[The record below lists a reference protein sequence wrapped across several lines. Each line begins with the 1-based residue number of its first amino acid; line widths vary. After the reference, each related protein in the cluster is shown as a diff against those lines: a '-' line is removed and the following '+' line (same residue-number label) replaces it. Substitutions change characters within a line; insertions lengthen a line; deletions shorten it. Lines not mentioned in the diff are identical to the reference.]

1 MIRRERDAQ
10 EMRNGVEVM
19 EWIEHLTAHPDVLL
33 DLDLVCHFN
42 RLILQDTERDTW
54 AGRPRAVVDWQTPD
68 EWSRPRAIVS
78 PQAPGLAVAD
88 IETVELLTHFPPDGE
103 VGALLDELLRWIH
116 SDDAQN
122 FTAVERAA
130 IFHHEFTR
138 IHPFRDGNGRTAR
151 ALLTLILRRE
161 GFEYEVLILQRF
173 LDERRS
179 DYIRALR
186 TADNGDLTEW
196 ILFFAQALRDALREA
211 QHLG

>member
-1 MIRRERDAQ
+1 MNLRERDAQ

-19 EWIEHLTAHPDVLL
+19 EWIEHLTAHPDVPL

-42 RLILQDTERDTW
+42 RLILQFTERDTW
-54 AGRPRAVVDWQTPD
+54 AGRVRAVVDWQTPD

-78 PQAPGLAVAD
+78 PEMPGLAVAD
-88 IETVELLTHFPPDGE
+88 IETGELLTHFPPDGE

-122 FTAVERAA
+122 FTPIERAA

-151 ALLTLILRRE
+151 ALMTLMLCRE
-161 GFEYEVLILQRF
+161 GFEYEVLILQKL
-173 LDERRS
+173 LDERRNA
-179 DYIRALR
+179 YIHALR

-196 ILFFAQALRDALREA
+196 ILFFAHALRDALYASE
-211 QHLG
+211 QLD